1 MGCKEIAVDL
11 TAVGQSGVI
20 SRPSLDSPGSLVTQ
34 ILSAAGLSIG
44 ADLNLSA
51 SGNIGGLGVGA
62 GANFGTAINVLQNIP
77 NSIWGLTFL
86 PRWLHKEYVTWTFNI
101 QETSNITSVSFNCP
115 FIGLRRLFSSQCY
128 FQLDLSASGLP
139 STSLC
144 GESSF
149 VQDFNV
155 TAPSNFTLKLS
166 PPAVWFYWGLG
177 KGFFCI
183 LTTA

>member
-1 MGCKEIAVDL
+1 MGCSVWLHIGINKVD
-11 TAVGQSGVI
+11 QIGVI
-20 SRPSLDSPGSLVTQ
+20 SRPSLDSPLNNPVLAP
-34 ILSAAGLSIG
+34 ILGAFG
-44 ADLNLSA
+44 ADLNLGA

-62 GANFGTAINVLQNIP
+62 GANFGAAINVLQNIP
-77 NSIWGLTFL
+77 NIVWRAIFL
-86 PRWLHKEYVTWTFNI
+86 PRVLDNQDVTWTFNI
-101 QETSNITSVSFNCP
+101 EETSNITSVSFNCP

-155 TAPSNFTLKLS
+155 TALSSFTLRLS